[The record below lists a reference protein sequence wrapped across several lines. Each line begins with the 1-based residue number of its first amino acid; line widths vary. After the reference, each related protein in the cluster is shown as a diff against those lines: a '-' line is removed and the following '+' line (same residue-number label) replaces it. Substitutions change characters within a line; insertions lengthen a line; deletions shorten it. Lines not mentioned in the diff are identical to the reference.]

1 MFCITSASFSHPSKA
16 CFVRTSILPKVP
28 FTMRGRKKAQ
38 TISFLFMLSSFHRT
52 KSSFHLGF
60 LFLKFISHGK
70 KIPSYTTPLRNI
82 GESGQEFR
90 GRVFVCA
97 HIWLFLSLLLLL
109 LLFCTAKRPNW
120 HGRLSYLC
128 VGIIS
133 VFTAFTPSLSPSL
146 PFFWESPRLGCKWGS
161 FSLSFC
167 PLIPC
172 SSDLNTT
179 WRICFLF
186 ILYFSYEFRG

>member
-70 KIPSYTTPLRNI
+70 KNTKLYDASEKYWWKWSRIPWQGFCLCTYMIVFEFIIIITIILY
-82 GESGQEFR
+82 GEAPELARSP
-90 GRVFVCA
+90 FVLMCG
-97 HIWLFLSLLLLL
+97 H
-109 LLFCTAKRPNW
+109 
-120 HGRLSYLC
+120 YLC
-128 VGIIS
+128 FYRLHSLTVSLTS
-133 VFTAFTPSLSPSL
+133 VL
-146 PFFWESPRLGCKWGS
+146 LGV
-161 FSLSFC
+161 
-167 PLIPC
+167 
-172 SSDLNTT
+172 SSS
-179 WRICFLF
+179 RM
-186 ILYFSYEFRG
+186 